1 MLCVPELIVPIM
13 IPRRTLVS
21 GSLAALACPA
31 LAQPQSARVL
41 RFIPQ
46 ADLVILDPVWTS
58 VYVTRNHGYAVF
70 DTLYGQDSSYTARPQ
85 MVEGAQTER
94 NGLEW
99 RLRLRAGLRFHD
111 GEPVLARDC
120 VASILRWGKRDS
132 FGQILMARTLELT
145 AADDRTIVFRLSAP
159 CPWLPEALGKIGIN
173 MLPIMPERLAKTDAF
188 TQITEMVG
196 SGPFRFLA
204 NEQVPGA
211 RVVYAKFD
219 GYQPRPDGVPEWTA
233 GPKIVHFDRVEWNVV
248 PDPATAA
255 AALQRGEADWL
266 EQPIFDLV
274 PTLAKQRDLDIS
286 VTEVTGNIG
295 LMRFNA
301 LHPPFDNPAIRR
313 ALLPALNQATF
324 MAAVAGDQTEYW
336 QDGIGYFPPGTP
348 MASEAGM
355 SALSSPRSFDR
366 AKTLLAEA
374 GYKGERVVLLSP
386 GDYPRIAA
394 LSLVAA
400 DMLTQCGMNVDVQ
413 TLDWG
418 GIIRRR
424 ANKASPDQGGWSIFF
439 TTLTGA
445 DLANPASNP
454 ALRGNG
460 TDGWFG
466 WPTAPQLDIL
476 RDQWLAAPDVAQR
489 RTIAAFLQRQAFED
503 VPFLPLG
510 RFFQPTARSKRLV
523 GALTGMSLFWNIRPA

>member
-1 MLCVPELIVPIM
+1 MLR
-13 IPRRTLVS
+13 RRTLLT
-21 GSLAALACPA
+21 GSIAGLACPA
-31 LAQPQSARVL
+31 IAQPQAARVL

-46 ADLVILDPVWTS
+46 ADLAVVDPVWTS
-58 VYVTRNHGYAVF
+58 VYVTRNHGYLVY
-70 DTLYGQDSSYTARPQ
+70 DTLYGQDSRYAARPQ
-85 MVEGAQTER
+85 MVEGAQIER
-94 NGLEW
+94 DGTEW
-99 RLRLRAGLRFHD
+99 RLRLREGLRFHD

-120 VASILRWGKRDS
+120 VASINRWGKRDA
-132 FGQILMARTLELT
+132 FGQTLMARTLDLS
-145 AADDRTIVFRLSAP
+145 AADDRTIVFRLSTP

-188 TQITEMVG
+188 TQITEVVG

-204 NEQVPGA
+204 DERVVGA
-211 RVVYAKFD
+211 RVAYAKFE
-219 GYQPRPDGVPEWTA
+219 GYQPCEDGTPEWTA
-233 GPKIVHFDRVEWNVV
+233 GPKIVHFDRVEWNVI

-274 PTLAKQRDLDIS
+274 PELAKRADLAIS
-286 VTEVTGNIG
+286 LTEVTGNIG

-313 ALLPALNQATF
+313 ALLPALNQAAY
-324 MAAVAGDQTEYW
+324 MAAVAGDQTQYW
-336 QDGIGYFPPGTP
+336 RDDVGFFPPGTP
-348 MASEAGM
+348 MASDAGM
-355 SALSSPRSFDR
+355 AALTSSRSFAR
-366 AKTLLAEA
+366 AKTLLSEA
-374 GYKGERVVLLSP
+374 GYNGERVVLLSP

-413 TLDWG
+413 TIDWG
-418 GIIRRR
+418 SVIRRR
-424 ANKASPDQGGWSIFF
+424 ASKAKPDEGGWSVFF

-460 TDGWFG
+460 AAGWFG
-466 WPTAPQLDIL
+466 WPTAPKLDAL
-476 RDQWLAAPDVAQR
+476 RDRWLAAPDEAQR
-489 RTIAAFLQRQAFED
+489 RSIGAAMQQQAFED
-503 VPFLPLG
+503 VPYLPLG
-510 RFFQPTARSKRLV
+510 EFFQPTARAKRLV
-523 GALTGMSLFWNIRPA
+523 DGLTGMSLFWNIRPA